1 MPKKESKKERGV
13 FERPAGSG
21 VWWIVYYVGGKRR
34 REKVGRRSDAINLY
48 KARKADAWR
57 DYKLPELKKPD
68 IVTFGELALDA
79 EEYAKAHLRTPEDY
93 TCKVKVLAHP
103 FGTRPAAEI
112 TPNEIRDFLKE
123 RIGRR
128 KDAWTPA
135 TANRYRAFMST
146 AYRIGM
152 ENGKVS
158 VNPARLVKSFTEN
171 NARERFLSREE
182 FDKLLGIVKRDNP
195 AQAPSLIVAAY
206 SAMRWS
212 EQFSITWR
220 QVDFKRKLITR
231 VHTKTSSIKPRYRE
245 VPLNSVSI
253 AALQDQ
259 KRLDAPNTKP
269 DDIVF
274 PKKGEFADWDWW
286 LKPALK
292 ETGIKDVVWHSLRHT
307 CLSWAAMSGAT
318 MKEIQDLGGHLTISQ
333 AARYMHLSPS
343 HKSTASERMA
353 QWKPA
358 AGD

>member
-1 MPKKESKKERGV
+1 M
-13 FERPAGSG
+13 
-21 VWWIVYYVGGKRR
+21 
-34 REKVGRRSDAINLY
+34 
-48 KARKADAWR
+48 
-57 DYKLPELKKPD
+57 
-68 IVTFGELALDA
+68 LA
-79 EEYAKAHLRTPEDY
+79 E
-93 TCKVKVLAHP
+93 P
-103 FGTRPAAEI
+103 FGRRPAAEI
-112 TPNEIRDFLKE
+112 TPSEIRDYLKRRIESRKKEE
-123 RIGRR
+123 R
-128 KDAWTPA
+128 WSPA

-171 NARERFLSREE
+171 NARERFLSHEE
-182 FDKLLGIVKRDNP
+182 FEKVLKIVRRDNP
-195 AQAPSLIVAAY
+195 QQAPSLIVATY

-220 QVDFKRKLITR
+220 QVNIERKLITE
-231 VHTKTSSIKPRYRE
+231 VHTKTTSIKPRYRD

-253 AALQDQ
+253 AALQEQ
-259 KRLDAPNTKP
+259 KKLDRPHTKP
-269 DDIVF
+269 KDIVF
-274 PKKGEFADWDWW
+274 PKNGEYADWDWW

-292 ETGIKDVVWHSLRHT
+292 EAGIEGIVWHSLRHT

-318 MKEIQDLGGHLTISQ
+318 MKEIQELGGHLTISQ

-358 AGD
+358 PEIEGTATKGRNSHQNSHHRKKRQLLQTS